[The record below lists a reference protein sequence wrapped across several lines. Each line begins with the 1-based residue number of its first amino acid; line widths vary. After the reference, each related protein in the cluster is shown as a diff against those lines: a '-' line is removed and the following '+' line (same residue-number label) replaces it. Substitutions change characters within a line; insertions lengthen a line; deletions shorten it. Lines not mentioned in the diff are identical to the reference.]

1 MYSGAHYTFV
11 RHGSRLI
18 YTHVCTSGIMNRA
31 LDTIMEIQENDRFF
45 FFVFLSVNLRLLLDI
60 AV

>member
-1 MYSGAHYTFV
+1 MYSGAHYIFV
-11 RHGSRLI
+11 GHGSRLI

-31 LDTIMEIQENDRFF
+31 LDTIMEIQENGSFV
-45 FFVFLSVNLRLLLDI
+45 FVFLSVNLRLLLDI